1 MHTFVNKQKPTQQ
14 TKSSN
19 SARPGRAFP
28 AQSREVSS
36 ILHLQR
42 TIGND
47 AIPRLL
53 QSNAEEFE
61 ACLASSGRTGFAH
74 DFSQTPLHLQG
85 RAHIQ
90 RKLKVST
97 PGDLCEQEADRVA
110 GQILRQKIPE
120 GVENQRIEIPAKLS
134 QQAAKGE
141 LDINEGLEDRLNRS
155 KHGGSSIPQELRA
168 FFEPRMQ
175 FDFGKVRIH
184 ADSEAAQIN
193 QELGARAFTHGSDIY
208 FGAGQYN
215 PRSNEGKGLLAH
227 ELTHA
232 MQQMGCNLRI
242 NRENQPAPASGP
254 TFSVVRATYERLV
267 RRAVQN
273 LLGRLLRS
281 TTFAPVVQ
289 PILQSLLAQVV
300 WRDSAGTEH
309 DGAAVTYTVPG
320 TRGTTLNLTMILDDM
335 INPPEAGQ
343 FQHSGTSGR
352 LSVRVRSSATVEA
365 LTEVLYH
372 ESMHMMSWII
382 GRYGVAAAPGIEMRA
397 VRGLEL
403 GRFSTQIVGIRREL
417 DNLAR
422 TVNARRRASSRDQ
435 ITANQLDQAAR
446 WLMEE
451 VQVRAE
457 TEVFQLALQVEQ
469 QRGARARVYM
479 PTRQYGSINLDT
491 VNRYVFEFSHT
502 FTPEDR
508 RGMTEDE
515 RRTLRRLT
523 EILEGFFQLHVRRRF
538 SLTAHTITIPR
549 TRPEFSPRPLE
560 PPSFIERIGEATH
573 REPF

>member
-1 MHTFVNKQKPTQQ
+1 MRTFVQKQNSTQ
-14 TKSSN
+14 KSKTAG
-19 SARPGRAFP
+19 SARPSRTLSG
-28 AQSREVSS
+28 QSREVSS

-42 TIGND
+42 TIGNQ
-47 AIPRLL
+47 AVQRLL
-53 QSNAEEFE
+53 QVNHERRDDSPVTSASPHFE
-61 ACLASSGRTGFAH
+61 H
-74 DFSQTPLHLQG
+74 DFSRIPLHAKAQ
-85 RAHIQ
+85 AEIQ
-90 RKLKVST
+90 PKLTIST
-97 PGDLCEQEADRVA
+97 PGDASEQEADRVA
-110 GQILRQKIPE
+110 GQVLRQKIPE
-120 GVENQRIEIPAKLS
+120 GEENQRIRDSGKTV
-134 QQAAKGE
+134 AASGKGE
-141 LDINEGLEDRLNRS
+141 LDVNEGLEDRLNRS
-155 KHGGSSIPQELRA
+155 KHGGSSIPQELQA

-184 ADSEAAQIN
+184 TDSEAAQIN

-227 ELTHA
+227 ELTHV

-242 NRENQPAPASGP
+242 NRNNQPAPASG
-254 TFSVVRATYERLV
+254 FSVVRATYERLV
-267 RRAVQN
+267 CRAVQN

-289 PILQSLLAQVV
+289 PILQSMLAQVV

-309 DGAAVTYTVPG
+309 GGAAVTYTVPG

-343 FQHSGTSGR
+343 FQHSNTSGR

-382 GRYGVAAAPGIEMRA
+382 GRYGVAAAPGVEMRA

-403 GRFSTQIVGIRREL
+403 GRFSTQISGIRREL
-417 DNLAR
+417 DDLAR

-469 QRGARARVYM
+469 QRGARARVYI
-479 PTRQYGSINLDT
+479 PTLQYGSINLDT

-502 FTPEDR
+502 FTPDDR

-538 SLTAHTITIPR
+538 SLTAHTSTIPP